1 VSDATFDT
9 GALIALE
16 RRSQRIRNVV
26 TRALALGVRITVP
39 AAVVTEWWG
48 GRTDAR
54 ELILGSLVVEPLS
67 ERYNQKSLEEI
78 EQYEIPGER
87 NEARFAEFRRRFR
100 FLQQVSKFF
109 DQEKVLA
116 VIDHSRGAL
125 GGGTVFVQQGGSY
138 KEGQTVGT
146 PQITIAQEHWDRI
159 ARLLAEKKDVELEV
173 NVKNNFYDDAMTQ
186 WDTIAEIPGTDK
198 KDEIV
203 MLGAHLDSWHSGTGR
218 Y

>member
-67 ERYNQKSLEEI
+67 ERIAKRA
-78 EQYEIPGER
+78 GE
-87 NEARFAEFRRRFR
+87 AFA
-100 FLQQVSKFF
+100 
-109 DQEKVLA
+109 A
-116 VIDHSRGAL
+116 VKGATAIDAIVMASAALRG
-125 GGGTVFVQQGGSY
+125 GVVYTS
-138 KEGQTVGT
+138 
-146 PQITIAQEHWDRI
+146 
-159 ARLLAEKKDVELEV
+159 DVEDLERLRDHFPSV
-173 NVKNNFYDDAMTQ
+173 RVF
-186 WDTIAEIPGTDK
+186 G
-198 KDEIV
+198 V
-203 MLGAHLDSWHSGTGR
+203 GG
-218 Y
+218 